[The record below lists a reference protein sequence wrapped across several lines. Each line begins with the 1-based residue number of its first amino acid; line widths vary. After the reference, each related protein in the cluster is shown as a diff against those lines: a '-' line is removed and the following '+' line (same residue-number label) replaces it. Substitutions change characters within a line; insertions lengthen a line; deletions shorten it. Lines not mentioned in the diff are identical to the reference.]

1 MILQDEP
8 FKYFTFW
15 DAVEMGLNYVIV
27 GYYFLIFAYF
37 LLMRFRMSKKLYWL
51 FFSVLFICLAAA
63 GVFFIVYYWYTPELE
78 GRGLSDSELVA
89 ALMLQYRLATFF
101 TWMATASVMGVL
113 GILLFPPEA
122 KVEQKPS
129 EKSGT
134 SSKKII
140 LTENMKLLL
149 RFALIAFPIVI
160 AILAL
165 TLPDSLFMD
174 PAIVKK
180 YDYDIDLIVIS
191 IGDWSYPA
199 GRFVLN
205 FVFMPLFIA
214 IIPFIFLYLAWKTFG
229 VLRKSYLLNGIGFLL
244 YYAGRIAQ
252 GIFDVIKWEHVSA
265 IVPQLMIL
273 ISLLIIV
280 IANNYEQLR

>member
-8 FKYFTFW
+8 FKYFGFW

-37 LLMRFRMSKKLYWL
+37 LLMRFRMSKKLYWF

-78 GRGLSDSELVA
+78 MSDSNMVA

-122 KVEQKPS
+122 KVEQKPA
-129 EKSGT
+129 EKSGA
-134 SSKKII
+134 SNKKIV
-140 LTENMKLLL
+140 LSENMKLAL

-160 AILAL
+160 GILAL

-174 PAIVKK
+174 PAFKE
-180 YDYDIDLIVIS
+180 DYNYKIDLVVIT

-244 YYAGRIAQ
+244 YYAGRISQ